1 MKNTSKK
8 KATKNMTGMMKKAAC
23 LLALAMTVAM
33 PAKAQIYL
41 DDEDMG
47 ENRATWLDGVG
58 NIIPLH
64 EVDWDQA
71 AYAPL
76 GNGILLVG
84 LLGGAYLVN
93 RKRKQEE

>member
-1 MKNTSKK
+1 MKNTTRTNNVRSIVR
-8 KATKNMTGMMKKAAC
+8 KA
-23 LLALAMTVAM
+23 LSVVALSLVMAM

-71 AYAPL
+71 AFAPI
-76 GNGILLVG
+76 GDGILLIG
-84 LLGGAYLVN
+84 LLGGAYLIN
-93 RKRKQEE
+93 RKRKQEEE

>member
-1 MKNTSKK
+1 MKNTTRTNNVRSIFR
-8 KATKNMTGMMKKAAC
+8 KA
-23 LLALAMTVAM
+23 LSVVALSLVMAM

-47 ENRATWLDGVG
+47 QNRATWLDGVG

-93 RKRKQEE
+93 RKRKQQEDR

>member
-1 MKNTSKK
+1 MKNTTRTNNVRRIVR
-8 KATKNMTGMMKKAAC
+8 KALC
-23 LLALAMTVAM
+23 VVALSLVMAM

-41 DDEDMG
+41 DDEDMS

-71 AYAPL
+71 AFAPI
-76 GNGILLVG
+76 GDGILLIG
-84 LLGGAYLVN
+84 LLGGAYLLN
-93 RKRKQEE
+93 RKRKQEEE

>member
-1 MKNTSKK
+1 MKNTTNKNNVKSIVR
-8 KATKNMTGMMKKAAC
+8 KA
-23 LLALAMTVAM
+23 LSVVALSLVMAM

-47 ENRATWLDGVG
+47 ANRATWLDGVG
-58 NIIPLH
+58 NIIPIH

-76 GNGILLVG
+76 GNGILLAG
-84 LLGGAYLVN
+84 LLGGAYLFN
-93 RKRKQEE
+93 RKRKKEEE

>member
-1 MKNTSKK
+1 MKNTTKK
-8 KATKNMTGMMKKAAC
+8 NNVRSIVRKA
-23 LLALAMTVAM
+23 LSVVALSLVMAM

-41 DDEDMG
+41 DDEDMA

-71 AYAPL
+71 AYAPI
-76 GNGILLVG
+76 GDGILLIG
-84 LLGGAYLVN
+84 LLGGAYLIN
-93 RKRKQEE
+93 RKRKQEEE

>member
-1 MKNTSKK
+1 MKTTTRKNNVRSIAR
-8 KATKNMTGMMKKAAC
+8 KALC
-23 LLALAMTVAM
+23 VVALSLVMAM

-84 LLGGAYLVN
+84 LLGGAYLLN
-93 RKRKQEE
+93 RKRKQEEDVK

>member
-1 MKNTSKK
+1 MKNTTKK
-8 KATKNMTGMMKKAAC
+8 NNVRSIVRKA
-23 LLALAMTVAM
+23 LSVVALSLVMAM

-41 DDEDMG
+41 DDEDMA

-71 AYAPL
+71 AYAPI
-76 GNGILLVG
+76 GDGILLIG
-84 LLGGAYLVN
+84 LLGGAYLLN
-93 RKRKQEE
+93 RKLKQEEDVK

>member
-1 MKNTSKK
+1 MKNTTRKNNVKSIAR
-8 KATKNMTGMMKKAAC
+8 KA
-23 LLALAMTVAM
+23 LSVVALSLVMAM

-71 AYAPL
+71 AFTPI
-76 GNGILLVG
+76 GNGVLLIG
-84 LLGGAYLVN
+84 LLGGAYLLN
-93 RKRKQEE
+93 KKRKQEEE

>member
-1 MKNTSKK
+1 MKNTTKK
-8 KATKNMTGMMKKAAC
+8 NNVKSIVRKA
-23 LLALAMTVAM
+23 LSVVALSLVMAM

-71 AYAPL
+71 AFAPI
-76 GNGILLVG
+76 GDGILLIG
-84 LLGGAYLVN
+84 LLGGAYLLN
-93 RKRKQEE
+93 RKRKQEEE